1 MRGRSL
7 LLPSSAGEV
16 SASYADGGV
25 MVFRTASVCDAVYRV
40 ADARGPEE
48 HERHVG
54 GGYSALSG
62 ALPAHDAFRPYNHRL

>member
-25 MVFRTASVCDAVYRV
+25 MAFRTASVSLAHGFMSESDAVNRV

-48 HERHVG
+48 HE
-54 GGYSALSG
+54 
-62 ALPAHDAFRPYNHRL
+62 